1 MEQKSYLVAKWRE
14 HEAMSHQALKS
25 AKTLFRAY
33 KGALATLEADIGEP
47 FLQALSLI
55 QNSAGHV
62 IVSGMGK
69 SGIIGRKIA
78 ATLASTGTP
87 SLFLH
92 PAEAIHGD
100 LGVVRQG
107 DIVLAIS
114 NSGDTEEVMRLLPA
128 FQRLNTH
135 LIAMTGNPHS
145 NLAQHAEVVLNIAV
159 DREACPLN
167 LAPTTSSLNTL
178 VLGDALAV
186 ALMEMRGF
194 KEADFAATHPGGAL
208 GRRLF
213 THVRD
218 KMRTQNLPFINGNAS
233 VQNVLLTMTEGRLGM
248 ALVGTPER
256 LEGIITDGDLRR
268 VLVTGADLGDI
279 KVKEVASSKPLT
291 IGSDVLMADAEAK
304 MLEARVQCLVVVDTT
319 DVVVGVIQIYE

>member
-1 MEQKSYLVAKWRE
+1 
-14 HEAMSHQALKS
+14 MSQQALKS
-25 AKTLFRAY
+25 AKTLFQAY
-33 KGALATLEADIGEP
+33 KGSLATLEADIGEP

-55 QNSAGHV
+55 QNGTGHV
-62 IVSGMGK
+62 VVSGMGK

-87 SLFLH
+87 SFFLH

-100 LGVVRQG
+100 LGMVRQG
-107 DIVLAIS
+107 DVVLAIS
-114 NSGDTEEVMRLLPA
+114 NSGDTDEVMRLLPA
-128 FQRLNTH
+128 FQRLQTH

-145 NLAQHAEVVLNIAV
+145 NLACQAEVVLDIAV

-194 KEADFAATHPGGAL
+194 QESDFAATHPGGAL

-218 KMRTQNLPFINGNAS
+218 KMRTQNLPFVDGNAP
-233 VQNVLLTMTEGRLGM
+233 VQDALLTMTEGRLGM
-248 ALVGTPER
+248 AIVGDADR

-268 VLVTGADLGDI
+268 VLVSGADLGNI
-279 KVKEVASSKPLT
+279 TVNEVATSQPLT
-291 IGSDVLMADAEAK
+291 IGQDVLMADAEAK
-304 MLEARVQCLVVVDTT
+304 MLEARVQCLVVVNVTGA
-319 DVVVGVIQIYE
+319 VVGVIQIYE

>member
-1 MEQKSYLVAKWRE
+1 
-14 HEAMSHQALKS
+14 MSQQALRS
-25 AKTLFRAY
+25 ANILFEAY
-33 KGALATLEADIGEP
+33 KSALATLEADIGEP

-55 QNSAGHV
+55 QNSTGHV
-62 IVSGMGK
+62 VVSGMGK

-100 LGVVRQG
+100 LGMVRQG
-107 DIVLAIS
+107 DVVLAIS

-128 FQRLNTH
+128 FQRLQTH
-135 LIAMTGNPHS
+135 IIAMTGNPQS
-145 NLAQHAEVVLNIAV
+145 NLAQHAEVILNIAV

-167 LAPTTSSLNTL
+167 LAPTTSGLNTL

-194 KEADFAATHPGGAL
+194 QEADFAATHPGGAL

-218 KMRTQNLPFINGNAS
+218 KMRTQNLPFVDGNAS
-233 VQNVLLTMTEGRLGM
+233 VQNTLLTMTEGRLGM

-268 VLVTGADLGDI
+268 VLVAGADLGDI

-319 DVVVGVIQIYE
+319 DAVVGVIQIYE

>member
-1 MEQKSYLVAKWRE
+1 
-14 HEAMSHQALKS
+14 MSQQAVKS
-25 AKTLFRAY
+25 AKTLFQAY

-55 QNSAGHV
+55 QNSTGHV
-62 IVSGMGK
+62 VVSGMGK

-100 LGVVRQG
+100 LGMVRQG
-107 DIVLAIS
+107 DVVLAIS

-128 FQRLNTH
+128 FQRLKTH

-145 NLAQHAEVVLNIAV
+145 NLAQHAEVILNIAV

-213 THVRD
+213 TCVRD
-218 KMRTQNLPFINGNAS
+218 KMRTQNLPFVNGNAS
-233 VQNVLLTMTEGRLGM
+233 VQNALLTMTEGRLGM
-248 ALVGTPER
+248 ALVGTTER

-268 VLVTGADLGDI
+268 VLVAGENLGEI

-291 IGSDVLMADAEAK
+291 IGSDVLVADAEAK
-304 MLEARVQCLVVVDTT
+304 MLEARVQCLVVVDST
-319 DVVVGVIQIYE
+319 DAVVGVIQIYE

>member
-1 MEQKSYLVAKWRE
+1 
-14 HEAMSHQALKS
+14 MSQQALRS
-25 AKTLFRAY
+25 ANILFEAY
-33 KGALATLEADIGEP
+33 KSALATLEADIGEP

-55 QNSAGHV
+55 QNSTGHV
-62 IVSGMGK
+62 VVSGMGK

-100 LGVVRQG
+100 LGMVRQG
-107 DIVLAIS
+107 DVVLAIS

-128 FQRLNTH
+128 FQRLQTH
-135 LIAMTGNPHS
+135 IIAMTGNPHS

-194 KEADFAATHPGGAL
+194 QEADFAATHPGGVL

-218 KMRTQNLPFINGNAS
+218 KMRTQNLPFVEGNAP
-233 VQNVLLTMTEGRLGM
+233 VQDALLTMTEGRLGM
-248 ALVGTPER
+248 AIVGTTDR

-268 VLVTGADLGDI
+268 VLVAGEDLGNI
-279 KVKEVASSKPLT
+279 TVKQVATAEPLT
-291 IGSDVLMADAEAK
+291 IGPEVLMADAESK
-304 MLEARVQCLVVVDTT
+304 MLEARVQCLVVINAAGA
-319 DVVVGVIQIYE
+319 VVGVVQIY